1 MEENGLVTVNL
12 SSNRDMV
19 VGVRPSR
26 SLYCRFPLGRPL
38 GKPLDAPYQQTVL
51 DAAFALLDRD
61 DGPILEEFPDVIE
74 GEGDDPLACQLPP
87 ADNSALPKEVEE
99 TLGLRPAYNRQL
111 AATGRTVVGKIVG
124 PDGVADAVRL
134 FLRVANDETP
144 WSEVHK
150 LGEPTLLAQD
160 VSGYYEEA
168 SMALVDHDP
177 GAQQA
182 AAWFFRKTAAGAL
195 LTSVARKLRDCGADR
210 SEWGLLVPRA
220 YLD

>member
-1 MEENGLVTVNL
+1 
-12 SSNRDMV
+12 MV
-19 VGVRPSR
+19 VGVRPPR

-38 GKPLDAPYQQTVL
+38 GKPLDPSYQQSVL

-74 GEGDDPLACQLPP
+74 ADGDDPLACQLPP
-87 ADNSALPKEVEE
+87 ADNSALPKEIDEA
-99 TLGLRPAYNRQL
+99 LALRPAYNRQL
-111 AATGRTVVGKIVG
+111 AATGRTVVGKIVDS
-124 PDGVADAVRL
+124 DGVADAVGL
-134 FLRVANDETP
+134 FLRAANDEIP
-144 WSEVHK
+144 WSDVHK
-150 LGEPTLLAQD
+150 LGDPSMLAQD
-160 VSGYYEEA
+160 ISGYYEEA

-182 AAWFFRKTAAGAL
+182 AAWFFRKTASGAL
-195 LTSVARKLRDCGADR
+195 LTSVARKLRDSGAER